1 MMTIVPILVSMQA
14 VEGPIPVISFE
25 LSHTLRYHIPRTVV
39 ALAIL
44 SVVSYGIALPPA
56 QAREAQPNVII
67 IYTDDQGTADVGCYG
82 STDLQTP
89 GIDRLGATGLRFTQ
103 FYAPA
108 PVCSPSRAGLLT
120 GRYPLSAG
128 VPGNVSSTK
137 GEPGMPPDRVTIAE
151 MLRPAGYATAHIGKW
166 HLGYTPETMPN
177 AQGFDYSFGHKG
189 GCIDNYSHYFY
200 WSGPNVHDLYR
211 NGEEV
216 RHDGEYFPDLMVSE
230 AGEFMAANRDKPFFI
245 YFAMNAP
252 HYPYQGEPEW
262 LSHYE
267 ANSAAY
273 PRNLY
278 AAFLSSADAR
288 IGALVDQVETLGL
301 AEDTIIIFQ
310 SDHGHSVEERA
321 HFGGG
326 SAGPYRGAK
335 FSMFEGGIRVPA
347 IIRWPGRI
355 EAGAVRDQLG
365 HGCDW
370 LPTIAELCGVALPTS
385 PVDGKSLAGVI
396 ASPEAATP
404 HDVVH
409 WLTGTGEQA
418 QWAVREGDWKLI
430 GNPQDP
436 ILPKGEGLPPHFL
449 VNLAEDPEERVNRAE
464 IEPEHTARLKALHE
478 AWLAEATAAQ

>member
-1 MMTIVPILVSMQA
+1 MPAHKLSRFIAAFGVLFGFWHGVSS
-14 VEGPIPVISFE
+14 PVA
-25 LSHTLRYHIPRTVV
+25 H
-39 ALAIL
+39 
-44 SVVSYGIALPPA
+44 G
-56 QAREAQPNVII
+56 RESRPNVII
-67 IYTDDQGTADVGCYG
+67 IYTDDQGMADAGCYG
-82 STDLQTP
+82 STDIKTP
-89 GIDRLGATGLRFTQ
+89 GIDRLAATGLRFTQ

-128 VPGNVSSTK
+128 VPGNVSSTR
-137 GEPGMPPDRVTIAE
+137 GEAGMPPDRVTIAE
-151 MLRPAGYATAHIGKW
+151 MLKGAGYTTAHIGKW

-177 AQGFDYSFGHKG
+177 GQGFDYSFGHMG
-189 GCIDNYSHYFY
+189 GCIDNYSHFFY

-211 NGEEV
+211 NGVEV
-216 RHDGEYFPDLMVSE
+216 HHDGEYFPDLMVKE
-230 AGEFMAANRDKPFFI
+230 AGDFMTAHRDTPFFI

-262 LSHYE
+262 LEQY
-267 ANSAAY
+267 SAAAMAY

-278 AAFLSSADAR
+278 GAFLSSADAR
-288 IGALVDQVETLGL
+288 IGALVDHVEALGL

-326 SAGPYRGAK
+326 SAGSLRGAK

-347 IIRWPGRI
+347 IIRWPGKI
-355 EAGAVRDQLG
+355 EGGAVRGQLG

-370 LPTIAELCGVALPTS
+370 LPTIAELCGAPLPES
-385 PVDGKSLAGVI
+385 PLDGKSLAGVI
-396 ASPEAATP
+396 ASADAPTP
-404 HDVVH
+404 HQALH
-409 WLTGTGEQA
+409 WLTGTGAQA

-436 ILPKGEGLPPHFL
+436 TLPKGESLPPFYL
-449 VNLAEDPEERVNRAE
+449 VNLAEDPNERENRTDSD
-464 IEPEHTARLKALHE
+464 PDQVARLAELHKAWIEE
-478 AWLAEATAAQ
+478 AAAGP